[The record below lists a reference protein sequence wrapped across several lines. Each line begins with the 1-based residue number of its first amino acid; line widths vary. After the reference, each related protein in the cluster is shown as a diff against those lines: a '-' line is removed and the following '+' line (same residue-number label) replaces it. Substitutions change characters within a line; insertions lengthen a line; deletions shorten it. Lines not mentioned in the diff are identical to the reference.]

1 MTNDY
6 KPRSVTLD
14 MIAARGLIASVEAA
28 PAGAQ
33 ALAPDQQLKL
43 TADTLAPS
51 GVAVEYRLS
60 EQGSPAAQPGVKS
73 LPQNSSVAKSLPPG
87 PPTALAA
94 KSLPPGPPAV
104 LAAKALPPG
113 PPAVLAAKALPPGPP
128 AVLAAKA
135 LPPGPPMALAAKA
148 LPPGPP
154 AAPPS
159 KA

>member
-14 MIAARGLIASVEAA
+14 MIAALGLIASVEAA

-73 LPQNSSVAKSLPPG
+73 LPQNPSVSAVAKSLPPG
-87 PPTALAA
+87 PPLALAA
-94 KSLPPGPPAV
+94 KSLPPGPPLA
-104 LAAKALPPG
+104 LAAKSLPPG
-113 PPAVLAAKALPPGPP
+113 PPLALAAKDLPPGPP
-128 AVLAAKA
+128 L
-135 LPPGPPMALAAKA
+135 
-148 LPPGPP
+148 
-154 AAPPS
+154 APPS